1 MTKLYVCIHIIG
13 KIIEGKIYI
22 FIIVNILESQICTV
36 LIILLAKI
44 GNLMIIF
51 LTMKMGVKIILS
63 VTNAM
68 DGKSKNTILEIIKP
82 NNVQI

>member
-1 MTKLYVCIHIIG
+1 
-13 KIIEGKIYI
+13 
-22 FIIVNILESQICTV
+22 

-51 LTMKMGVKIILS
+51 LTMKMGVKIIWA

-82 NNVQI
+82 NNVQIWINVKKVEIVIIIISHLTTKIEGISSKTSF